1 MENTQTA
8 TKRPKRRGVVL
19 LSVATLALPMSMLR
33 SHHEPAIRVLVQA
46 STTEIAVD
54 AVEAVDG
61 DVVTSLDVITGAVA
75 EVPADALDELG
86 HQPGVTGVTIDDDA
100 ALAAVLPGTSYD
112 TETQPGSMYTT
123 ARLVG
128 ADTLWAQGFQGTG
141 VGIALIDSGVQA
153 NSTYFGSRL
162 VAGADY
168 SGGSNSLT
176 DGFGHGTHLASI
188 IMGSSGT
195 IGAPTAFTGIAPK
208 AKLYSVK
215 VANAT
220 GVTSLTKI
228 LQGMDWVYKNRATK
242 AIKVV
247 NLSLGAAA
255 YDDYRYDPLA
265 AASERLWN
273 AGVTVVASSG
283 NIGAMNNVV
292 SPAYDPTVIAVGALD
307 TKNTFNPDDDVPASF
322 SAGASDWDQRVP
334 DVLAPGRSIQGLK
347 ATGSTLAGVV
357 SLFPSAQIG
366 TAFMK
371 GSGTSQAAAVVT
383 GQVALML
390 QANPAQT
397 PDDVKGNLRNLSAYP
412 AWGDDRELQGW
423 LKAEYPDWAVADY
436 LYTGWGSEGWPAAV
450 VSGTSANELNDNQT
464 RNGSWQGSSWQG
476 SSWQG
481 SSWQG
486 SSWQGS
492 LWMGFPG

>member
-8 TKRPKRRGVVL
+8 AKRPKRRGVVL
-19 LSVATLALPMSMLR
+19 LSVATLALPMSMLK
-33 SHHEPAIRVLVQA
+33 SPHEPALRVLVQA
-46 STTEIAVD
+46 STTELAVD

-61 DVVTSLDVITGAVA
+61 KVVNPLEVIAGAVA
-75 EVPADALDELG
+75 EVPADEIDDLEA
-86 HQPGVTGVTIDDDA
+86 QPGVTSVTVDDDA
-100 ALAAVLPGTSYD
+100 SLAAVLAGTTYD
-112 TETQPGSMYTT
+112 TETQAGSMYTT

-128 ADTLWAQGFQGTG
+128 ADTLWAQGYNGTG

-153 NSTYFGSRL
+153 NSTYFGTRL
-162 VAGADY
+162 LAGADY
-168 SGGSNSLT
+168 SGGTNSLT

-195 IGAPTAFTGIAPK
+195 IGAPTAFTGIAPR

-215 VANAT
+215 VANNT
-220 GVTSLTKI
+220 GQTSLTKI
-228 LQGMDWVYKNRATK
+228 LQGMDWVYKNRSTK
-242 AIKVV
+242 GIKVV

-265 AASERLWN
+265 AAAERLWN
-273 AGVTVVASSG
+273 GGVTVVASAG
-283 NIGAMNNVV
+283 NIGAMHNLV

-307 TKNTFNPDDDVPASF
+307 TNNTVTPDDDVPASF
-322 SAGASDWDQRVP
+322 SAGGYDWSARVP

-357 SLFPSAQIG
+357 SAFPSAQIG

-371 GSGTSQAAAVVT
+371 GSGTSQAAAVVS

-397 PDDVKGNLRNLSAYP
+397 PNDVKGNLYNLSTYP
-412 AWGDDRELQGW
+412 GWGDDRELQGW
-423 LKAEYPDWAVADY
+423 LKAEYPDWAVVDY
-436 LYTGWGSEGWPAAV
+436 LYTGWGAQGYAATA
-450 VSGTSANELNDNQT
+450 VSGTTADELADNQA
-464 RNGSWQGSSWQG
+464 RNSSWQGSSWQG

>member
-1 MENTQTA
+1 MENTQTT

-19 LSVATLALPMSMLR
+19 LSVATMALPTSMLR
-33 SHHEPAIRVLVQA
+33 SHHEPALSVLVQA
-46 STTEIAVD
+46 SSTEIAVD
-54 AVEAVDG
+54 AVESVHG
-61 DVVTSLDVITGAVA
+61 KVVNELEVLAGVVA
-75 EVPADALDELG
+75 TVSADEVDALRVR
-86 HQPGVTGVTIDDDA
+86 PGVTGVTIDDTA
-100 ALAAVLPGTSYD
+100 ALESVLPGTTYD
-112 TETQPGSMYTT
+112 TETQVGSLYTT
-123 ARLVG
+123 ARLTG
-128 ADTLWAQGFQGTG
+128 ANTLWSQGWNGTG
-141 VGIALIDSGVQA
+141 VGVALIDSGVQA
-153 NSTYFGSRL
+153 NTTYFGTRL
-162 VAGADY
+162 LAGVDY
-168 SGGSNSLT
+168 SGGTNSLT

-195 IGAPTAFTGIAPK
+195 IGAPGSFTGIAPR

-215 VANAT
+215 VANTT

-228 LQGMDWVYKNRATK
+228 LQGMDWVYKNRTLK
-242 AIKVV
+242 NIKVV
-247 NLSLGAAA
+247 NLSLGAAG

-265 AASERLWN
+265 AAAERLWN
-273 AGVTVVASSG
+273 SGVTVVASAG
-283 NIGAMNNVV
+283 NIGALKNVV

-307 TKNTFNPDDDVPASF
+307 TMNTVDPTDDVPASF
-322 SAGASDWDQRVP
+322 SAGASDWSKRVP

-357 SLFPSAQIG
+357 ALFPSAQIG

-371 GSGTSQAAAVVT
+371 GSGTSQAAAVVS

-390 QANPAQT
+390 QANPSQT
-397 PDDVKGNLRNLSAYP
+397 PDDVKGNLGNLSTYAGW
-412 AWGDDRELQGW
+412 ADDRELQGW
-423 LKAEYPDWAVADY
+423 MKVEYPDWAVSGS
-436 LYTGWGSEGWPAAV
+436 LYTGWGSQFQNPAL
-450 VSGTSANELNDNQT
+450 VSGTTANELADNT
-464 RNGSWQGSSWQG
+464 KRNSSWQG